1 MCPRAG
7 GVFWHRFMLTCVFML
22 MHRWAFKGRYQRR
35 MHFLLYK
42 HFVGCNAGIVTSL
55 LNAESVDLHYTK
67 CVPARYTTPRHSARH
82 GTASLRVS
90 PRGCFAEGGEEK
102 RSWGGKCYYGNEVS
116 CVGYADANCRVSCH
130 HHAAATVS
138 TMLTTHCYSDDVCVE
153 TTTT

>member
-1 MCPRAG
+1 
-7 GVFWHRFMLTCVFML
+7 
-22 MHRWAFKGRYQRR
+22 

-82 GTASLRVS
+82 GTASLR
-90 PRGCFAEGGEEK
+90 FASLLGVVLRKGVKRREGGEE
-102 RSWGGKCYYGNEVS
+102 SAIMVMKCLVS
-116 CVGYADANCRVSCH
+116 AMPMPTVAFL
-130 HHAAATVS
+130 AATVS